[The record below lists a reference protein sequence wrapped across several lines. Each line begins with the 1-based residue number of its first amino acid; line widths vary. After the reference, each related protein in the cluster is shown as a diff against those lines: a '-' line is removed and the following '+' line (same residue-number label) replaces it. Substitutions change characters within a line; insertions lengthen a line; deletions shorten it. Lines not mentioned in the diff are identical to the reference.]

1 MIVWIG
7 LKQRPFFGPSLRGF
21 GHKFR
26 ARSETSGAGFREL
39 GVEKGQK
46 ITFDMWHLRDLCGT
60 LTETKSLCEVRISLR
75 LAVQRQERL

>member
-1 MIVWIG
+1 MMDR
-7 LKQRPFFGPSLRGF
+7 LAETKAFFCPSLRGF

-26 ARSETSGAGFREL
+26 ARSETSGAGFGSL
-39 GVEKGQK
+39 GVENGQK

-60 LTETKSLCEVRISLR
+60 LIGKNSLCELRISLR